1 MKQFTIFNRLAAIFK
16 CSSMKNSAC
25 GAINKNRY
33 YLFSIILLL
42 TLGTGNAWGAEATLS
57 FADKAQRT
65 SYSTSQ
71 QVWEQNGITFT
82 NDKASSTTNVADYA
96 KPARLY
102 ASSSVT
108 IECSSG
114 NITQIVFDCN
124 SSSYATALKNSI
136 GSSATASSDKVT
148 IVLDGSTTT
157 FTIAKLTAQ
166 VRLDAL
172 TVTYEEG
179 CSTPNITTQPIGA
192 TYAKDATAAALEV
205 VASGDALTYQWYSNT
220 SNSINGAAK
229 INSATNSTYTPTT
242 TTVGTKY
249 YYCVVSS
256 GSCSTTSNIVSV
268 VVNQTYTVTY
278 DANGATSGSAPTD
291 ATKYSSGASVTVK
304 ANSDNL
310 AKTGYTFAGWNTK
323 ADGTGTTY
331 TAGTGTFT
339 ISANTTLYAKWTANT
354 YTVKWIV
361 DGKTA
366 RTDTGVAYNTSKTA
380 PAVSPIPCGD
390 VIAGWTDAENYVHG
404 TSTLYSG
411 ATPLIQITGNKT
423 FYAVFADYAN

>member
-1 MKQFTIFNRLAAIFK
+1 MKQSTF
-16 CSSMKNSAC
+16 SAQV
-25 GAINKNRY
+25 ATN
-33 YLFSIILLL
+33 LLNVLQGYTKGIRFLLVMFL
-42 TLGTGNAWGAEATLS
+42 TLTVTTNAWAEEATLS
-57 FADKAQRT
+57 FASTAQRV
-65 SYSTSQ
+65 SQ
-71 QVWEQNGITFT
+71 TTTKQVWSNGGITFT
-82 NDKASSTTNVADYA
+82 NNKASSTTDVANYSN
-96 KPARLY
+96 PVRLY
-102 ASSSVT
+102 ANSEVIVEHT
-108 IECSSG
+108 LG
-114 NITQIVFDCN
+114 KMTKIVFDCN
-124 SSSYATALKNSI
+124 NSSYATAMKNSI
-136 GSSATASSDKVT
+136 GTVSGATVSASSDKVT
-148 IVLDGSTTT
+148 VAFTSAVES

-220 SNSINGAAK
+220 SNSTSGATPIN
-229 INSATNSTYTPTT
+229 NATSSTYTPATT
-242 TTVGTKY
+242 TAGTKY

-256 GSCSTTSNIVSV
+256 GLCSTTSNIVSI

-278 DANGATSGSAPTD
+278 NANSATSGTVPTD
-291 ATKYSSGASVTVK
+291 ATKYNSGATVTVK
-304 ANSDNL
+304 TNTGNL

-323 ADGTGTTY
+323 TDGTGTTY

-390 VIAGWTDAENYVHG
+390 VIAGWTDAENGNYVHG

-411 ATPLIQITGNKT
+411 ATPSITITRDKT
-423 FYAVFADYAN
+423 FYAVFADYED